1 MGLPRQPG
9 FGPLVPPSDPVPP
22 LLQSTK
28 VDSSAGLWRLTLCRQ
43 RRQGCQM
50 AHQDAENTS
59 ILVLDDTDITGVAAA
74 WADFVAGGRLVERAP
89 PHALGRYRHGVGEVI
104 PYGASRCGACGSAG
118 ADWAC
123 GGCGQA
129 CCQCAVWPA
138 LRLAPARWS
147 FGWVL
152 ALMCMQAACS
162 PGGLLTEITLR
173 YVGTET
179 YGKVRLWGGVGF
191 ATGSLL
197 TGLLVQWLNASIGYD
212 VIFLESLAVGLA
224 MSGIAVGL
232 SRTCS
237 REQLLS
243 TSSEMV
249 SAQGGQDVNESVA
262 QALHSRPRLRELMRF
277 VTLPRVAV
285 TLAIVVALG
294 FGEGIMQTYTYVRLQ
309 HLKHGSSTIMGLSAV
324 CMIISE
330 IPFFYFAKNIIDRF
344 GIMPI
349 MSLALCCTA
358 LRQAW
363 IAWLWDAAWV
373 LPGELLHGITFSIA
387 NAAVTLDVHDIAPE
401 HLQVRYCDDKC
412 GRIHW
417 SLHRTV
423 CSSRARPPPALAQPS
438 EVLPSSLL
446 SNRSDGVL
454 LAAKSLSVGDVLC
467 SEPPLTW
474 QPVPAMRA
482 SLCARCGATQAL
494 LRCAVC
500 QQVSYCARCR
510 STSSSPCAMCPELS
524 ITQGHVGAF
533 TLVGLEIL
541 RDWEEGRLQPGDL
554 LKPSEVAMQQARGCS
569 VSVQKVAHFCSAVRW
584 SDERAEEILAAVI
597 AGRIEH
603 TAAGKPVGVGYYPSF
618 ARLRAGA
625 TSCEKGRLLRPPRVT
640 CPAALASLGGPLLRV
655 LFLWGPRLEHFA
667 KMAEEDK
674 TASAW
679 YKVPTWDGS
688 PLTWRAFEKEMQWWV
703 SSLDLEA
710 TRKYNLAA
718 RWLLRQQGVVR
729 QRGEEFTPKELE
741 FQREVKTTDPD
752 GVEIVV
758 VQEDLL
764 AGLNKLLKALE
775 TINGKTPLDRKGEL
789 RNQFYLGLQ
798 RRAGE
803 RPADFMSRF
812 RSLTSEL
819 RAEGIAL
826 PAAELGWFLREK
838 LGLDPLRKQLLETAL
853 QGRENYEDVETEVY
867 EADAAEEEEL
877 VADESPHEAGL
888 DELLENEAEAL
899 AAELDQAERD
909 GCDEAV
915 LGQLEDSY
923 GNAAEALVS
932 MREARA
938 QLQAVRKDR
947 GFGKAPSSGTRSG
960 PSSPSSGGPAMKKRG
975 LCWDCGLQ
983 GHWAGDAACAKPGA
997 GLFKKTGGKGAGSS
1011 GPQAGSSPTR
1021 RVQLTETLAV
1031 ETGAGDEENER
1042 VHEVSVASTLEEALE
1057 ISEANAVGHLLGSE
1071 AERETFK
1078 FGNDGTKPS
1087 YERKRLPM
1095 LVGDSL
1101 ILVWTSVVEVGALG
1115 LLLGRDFLEAIG
1127 GVISFTRRALRADH
1141 LDGRRVPLK
1150 QLAAGHLYLD
1160 MFPALSLEISEKRWK
1175 RQGVDGVIEVQEQA
1189 ESMVKNGALPRR
1201 HYRRALLDNLFDNL
1215 ELLKDGAYLRDR
1227 LGIRL
1232 AFLEDPMLDGMLAAK
1247 ATRGTRDA
1255 IQNQLVDKLKREA
1268 AEKHEKG
1275 EALKAARRL
1284 LGPRGGLPTLKGD
1297 LLRLAVLLNVEV
1309 GSTETVDKIKQRL
1322 RPMVDALRGTPAEG
1336 TTTSAAA
1343 SSSAPA
1349 ARTDPLP
1356 APPGDRRRDDQAQ
1369 PPLLTAGTMPAADLD
1384 RNTVLREV
1392 EAMMEQRDNRM
1403 QAMLAQTMQHM
1414 MAMANQGQHLHGE
1427 EALSPDSN
1435 MGFTEAWGKYSRD
1448 RKLLKATAQDVREAF
1463 ETVVTTASLQSFDRR
1478 PFFMCFRLA
1487 GPSPLLNFS
1496 GKQARLDAEKKNLE
1510 SEAAVLQAAMAQ
1522 RRSGRH
1528 FLIEFGRGA
1537 RPDRTPEG
1545 KELLEELG
1553 EADFVMNGRRY
1564 VTSSPSFVTALRAG
1578 KDAALDDLAAMTLQ
1592 GIERQ
1597 LDEDHQAGNVH
1608 EGLAAE
1614 TFDGD
1619 GSLLD
1624 LEEDESD
1631 VDEPGPVTEEER
1643 TVKAIPVAVRQA
1655 VRRLHENTGHRSPL
1669 RLARALVIAG
1679 APPEAILAAKQLKCS
1694 LCDERRPPKV
1704 QRPASLP
1711 GPRDPGDQVGIDI
1724 FDVFDGVG
1732 TRFSVLHAVDA
1743 ATRFQ
1748 MAVLVERK
1756 ASEEVVN
1763 FIRERWAPVF
1773 GVPRTLVCDQG
1784 REFISHE
1791 LEDFASGVNMHLYHI
1806 AVGAPWQ
1813 NGLCERTGGIL
1824 KTLVSACVAAR
1835 SLMGTE
1841 EMKVG
1846 LAEGLLAYNMDVGDS
1861 GFSPMQAAVGR
1872 QPMLPGDALGGGRL
1886 GELEA
1891 LENPS
1896 YARLMAVREA
1906 AKMAMLR
1913 LHFSRSLKRAEKAR
1927 SRNPTLVSTPAVGD
1941 LVYYWREQKYNK
1953 RASYNKRRLLLKK
1966 WHGPALLV
1974 AFEGSNCYV
1983 TARGTLTKVALE
1995 HVRRASAM
2003 EQLASGEWESVLQ
2016 EIVDAAARDQEWE
2029 VIPQQG
2035 SGNSDGGPPPPGPP
2049 DGDDG
2054 PGLGEQ
2060 PTLPEPTRGPMAP
2073 STADGAPALG
2083 QLGLDVSDGAGL
2095 EQPTVPEP
2103 GGPLLGRVLPFRD
2116 QLRQAMSRGQ
2126 EQRGR
2131 ELPPVSTGEFVKA
2144 TSGSAAGDSR
2154 RPSTLLGRR
2163 VSGASSSRAPGTP
2176 VPECILGAGGGEER
2190 SPVGPFEA
2198 ETEPDGGS
2206 TKRPAELDAET
2217 LRDKAQG
2224 SDDTVPFDAMVMER
2238 SEVLAAAQAREGEV
2252 HPLVKLQA
2260 QAAMDRLSGDIGE
2273 AGDHG
2278 TWDGRWPLPSRTE
2291 YEAFVQAGLKWP
2303 TTRDAFVVQAARK
2316 EYHWSSMG
2324 PEQKAA
2330 FKDAAAEAWNVWLR
2344 NEAVEVLS
2352 DAESEKVWATLRQR
2366 GELHKVLTTRFV
2378 YTDKNDGQRTQQNN
2392 LPLKASARLVVPG
2405 YKDIT
2410 AYGLRK
2416 DAPTASRTSQ
2426 HLLFSVAASKFQDG
2440 WRMGTAD
2447 VKSAFMKGERYM
2459 EGTRELYVKNVEVR
2473 GDSPSLPVGRKL
2485 SRVLKGVFGLADAPR
2500 EWFLRLRKSV
2510 VRRGW
2515 RTSTMDAATF
2525 FLWSQDSTP
2534 RLLGMLCSHVD
2545 DLLFCGGPEAWSS
2558 IRELGDEL
2566 GFGSLEENAFV
2577 YCGKRVA
2584 QDLAS
2589 GEVTVSMK
2597 EYHQNLK
2604 EVRLPSSRRRDPDAS
2619 LTPGEHKQLRALV
2632 GSLQWLV
2639 AQVRFDAGF
2648 LLSALQAETPTV
2660 NTLLK
2665 INQLIK
2671 LFKETGDFE
2680 LRFRPLDLRNA
2691 GILVVTDASLGNVT
2705 RTGAVGSQPL
2715 ERVYSQS
2722 CYCVLLAEASLM
2734 RGEKGRFTVLDHR
2747 SHRLQRVCRSTFAA
2761 ELLGVEEGTDAG
2773 QYCRGHVAE
2782 LQG

>member
-1 MGLPRQPG
+1 M
-9 FGPLVPPSDPVPP
+9 
-22 LLQSTK
+22 
-28 VDSSAGLWRLTLCRQ
+28 
-43 RRQGCQM
+43 
-50 AHQDAENTS
+50 
-59 ILVLDDTDITGVAAA
+59 I
-74 WADFVAGGRLVERAP
+74 
-89 PHALGRYRHGVGEVI
+89 
-104 PYGASRCGACGSAG
+104 
-118 ADWAC
+118 
-123 GGCGQA
+123 GQ
-129 CCQCAVWPA
+129 
-138 LRLAPARWS
+138 
-147 FGWVL
+147 
-152 ALMCMQAACS
+152 
-162 PGGLLTEITLR
+162 
-173 YVGTET
+173 
-179 YGKVRLWGGVGF
+179 
-191 ATGSLL
+191 
-197 TGLLVQWLNASIGYD
+197 
-212 VIFLESLAVGLA
+212 
-224 MSGIAVGL
+224 
-232 SRTCS
+232 
-237 REQLLS
+237 
-243 TSSEMV
+243 
-249 SAQGGQDVNESVA
+249 
-262 QALHSRPRLRELMRF
+262 
-277 VTLPRVAV
+277 
-285 TLAIVVALG
+285 
-294 FGEGIMQTYTYVRLQ
+294 
-309 HLKHGSSTIMGLSAV
+309 
-324 CMIISE
+324 
-330 IPFFYFAKNIIDRF
+330 
-344 GIMPI
+344 
-349 MSLALCCTA
+349 
-358 LRQAW
+358 
-363 IAWLWDAAWV
+363 
-373 LPGELLHGITFSIA
+373 
-387 NAAVTLDVHDIAPE
+387 
-401 HLQVRYCDDKC
+401 
-412 GRIHW
+412 
-417 SLHRTV
+417 
-423 CSSRARPPPALAQPS
+423 
-438 EVLPSSLL
+438 
-446 SNRSDGVL
+446 
-454 LAAKSLSVGDVLC
+454 
-467 SEPPLTW
+467 
-474 QPVPAMRA
+474 
-482 SLCARCGATQAL
+482 
-494 LRCAVC
+494 
-500 QQVSYCARCR
+500 
-510 STSSSPCAMCPELS
+510 
-524 ITQGHVGAF
+524 
-533 TLVGLEIL
+533 
-541 RDWEEGRLQPGDL
+541 
-554 LKPSEVAMQQARGCS
+554 
-569 VSVQKVAHFCSAVRW
+569 
-584 SDERAEEILAAVI
+584 
-597 AGRIEH
+597 
-603 TAAGKPVGVGYYPSF
+603 
-618 ARLRAGA
+618 
-625 TSCEKGRLLRPPRVT
+625 
-640 CPAALASLGGPLLRV
+640 
-655 LFLWGPRLEHFA
+655 
-667 KMAEEDK
+667 
-674 TASAW
+674 
-679 YKVPTWDGS
+679 
-688 PLTWRAFEKEMQWWV
+688 
-703 SSLDLEA
+703 
-710 TRKYNLAA
+710 
-718 RWLLRQQGVVR
+718 
-729 QRGEEFTPKELE
+729 
-741 FQREVKTTDPD
+741 
-752 GVEIVV
+752 
-758 VQEDLL
+758 
-764 AGLNKLLKALE
+764 
-775 TINGKTPLDRKGEL
+775 
-789 RNQFYLGLQ
+789 
-798 RRAGE
+798 
-803 RPADFMSRF
+803 
-812 RSLTSEL
+812 
-819 RAEGIAL
+819 
-826 PAAELGWFLREK
+826 
-838 LGLDPLRKQLLETAL
+838 
-853 QGRENYEDVETEVY
+853 
-867 EADAAEEEEL
+867 
-877 VADESPHEAGL
+877 
-888 DELLENEAEAL
+888 
-899 AAELDQAERD
+899 
-909 GCDEAV
+909 
-915 LGQLEDSY
+915 
-923 GNAAEALVS
+923 
-932 MREARA
+932 
-938 QLQAVRKDR
+938 
-947 GFGKAPSSGTRSG
+947 
-960 PSSPSSGGPAMKKRG
+960 
-975 LCWDCGLQ
+975 
-983 GHWAGDAACAKPGA
+983 
-997 GLFKKTGGKGAGSS
+997 
-1011 GPQAGSSPTR
+1011 
-1021 RVQLTETLAV
+1021 
-1031 ETGAGDEENER
+1031 
-1042 VHEVSVASTLEEALE
+1042 
-1057 ISEANAVGHLLGSE
+1057 
-1071 AERETFK
+1071 
-1078 FGNDGTKPS
+1078 
-1087 YERKRLPM
+1087 
-1095 LVGDSL
+1095 
-1101 ILVWTSVVEVGALG
+1101 
-1115 LLLGRDFLEAIG
+1115 
-1127 GVISFTRRALRADH
+1127 
-1141 LDGRRVPLK
+1141 
-1150 QLAAGHLYLD
+1150 
-1160 MFPALSLEISEKRWK
+1160 
-1175 RQGVDGVIEVQEQA
+1175 
-1189 ESMVKNGALPRR
+1189 
-1201 HYRRALLDNLFDNL
+1201 
-1215 ELLKDGAYLRDR
+1215 
-1227 LGIRL
+1227 
-1232 AFLEDPMLDGMLAAK
+1232 
-1247 ATRGTRDA
+1247 
-1255 IQNQLVDKLKREA
+1255 
-1268 AEKHEKG
+1268 
-1275 EALKAARRL
+1275 
-1284 LGPRGGLPTLKGD
+1284 
-1297 LLRLAVLLNVEV
+1297 
-1309 GSTETVDKIKQRL
+1309 
-1322 RPMVDALRGTPAEG
+1322 
-1336 TTTSAAA
+1336 
-1343 SSSAPA
+1343 
-1349 ARTDPLP
+1349 
-1356 APPGDRRRDDQAQ
+1356 
-1369 PPLLTAGTMPAADLD
+1369 
-1384 RNTVLREV
+1384 
-1392 EAMMEQRDNRM
+1392 
-1403 QAMLAQTMQHM
+1403 
-1414 MAMANQGQHLHGE
+1414 
-1427 EALSPDSN
+1427 
-1435 MGFTEAWGKYSRD
+1435 AWGKYSRD

-1463 ETVVTTASLQSFDRR
+1463 ETVAAQDYDAALAEPFVGLAGNWPYPSRPSLGHTLLAAARHRGHQVTTASLQSFDRR

-1597 LDEDHQAGNVH
+1597 FDEDHQAGNVH

-1891 LENPS
+1891 MENPS

-2035 SGNSDGGPPPPGPP
+2035 SGDSDGGPPPPGPP

-2083 QLGLDVSDGAGL
+2083 HLGLDVSDGAGL

-2131 ELPPVSTGEFVKA
+2131 DLPPVSTGEFVKA

-2366 GELHKVLTTRFV
+2366 GELHKVLTPRFV

-2782 LQG
+2782 LQGYDLGHRGVDCILDNIDMVIVTDAKDVYDKGNSDTPSYGSQKSLAFTVAWLRGMLGRGNTALRWTATENMFVDCGTKEMDGAHMRKILGEGEWSYRFDADLVKQTVRARAPVQRGPRVLSGQSVASSDPVLAFLQGLSTQKGWHRRNTTAIQASPIRDTDTTSKERRLALLFMLRTHLVEIDVWQRWLQPKTDTTGGSVEEPRVSLYFHVTDLQAAGPEVVQALQALPGTRKIIAPVATGWCELLAAEVALLQAALLDDPGAAMFVLLPHDARVLVRFVETAWLCFDVGTGKSWLFCMHTAAFAQVHYQWKKLFATMCFFIQTDRVCMDKASASALRGGVAAAVVQAICVPAFMWMRTVTNYQYRHGGRVLDVARRLYAEGGPRRFYRGVVPALVQSPVLRFGGLAVNEGLLSVTANYSVSHTATAALSSAAATGLKILLMPLDAWQTAKQVNGQQGLTLLMIEAKKRPLSLWRGTAGCLTGTWVAHYAWCFTNNYLHDALPTSAFGNSDLARGASIGFISNVAGDCCSNFLRVLKVIRQTAGGSISYHDAVKELLQRDGVRGLFGRGLPTKVASSGLQGAAFLIGYEAVLRSIAV

>member
-1 MGLPRQPG
+1 
-9 FGPLVPPSDPVPP
+9 
-22 LLQSTK
+22 
-28 VDSSAGLWRLTLCRQ
+28 
-43 RRQGCQM
+43 
-50 AHQDAENTS
+50 
-59 ILVLDDTDITGVAAA
+59 
-74 WADFVAGGRLVERAP
+74 
-89 PHALGRYRHGVGEVI
+89 
-104 PYGASRCGACGSAG
+104 
-118 ADWAC
+118 
-123 GGCGQA
+123 
-129 CCQCAVWPA
+129 
-138 LRLAPARWS
+138 
-147 FGWVL
+147 
-152 ALMCMQAACS
+152 
-162 PGGLLTEITLR
+162 
-173 YVGTET
+173 
-179 YGKVRLWGGVGF
+179 
-191 ATGSLL
+191 
-197 TGLLVQWLNASIGYD
+197 
-212 VIFLESLAVGLA
+212 
-224 MSGIAVGL
+224 
-232 SRTCS
+232 
-237 REQLLS
+237 
-243 TSSEMV
+243 
-249 SAQGGQDVNESVA
+249 
-262 QALHSRPRLRELMRF
+262 
-277 VTLPRVAV
+277 
-285 TLAIVVALG
+285 
-294 FGEGIMQTYTYVRLQ
+294 
-309 HLKHGSSTIMGLSAV
+309 
-324 CMIISE
+324 
-330 IPFFYFAKNIIDRF
+330 
-344 GIMPI
+344 
-349 MSLALCCTA
+349 
-358 LRQAW
+358 
-363 IAWLWDAAWV
+363 
-373 LPGELLHGITFSIA
+373 
-387 NAAVTLDVHDIAPE
+387 
-401 HLQVRYCDDKC
+401 
-412 GRIHW
+412 
-417 SLHRTV
+417 
-423 CSSRARPPPALAQPS
+423 
-438 EVLPSSLL
+438 
-446 SNRSDGVL
+446 
-454 LAAKSLSVGDVLC
+454 
-467 SEPPLTW
+467 
-474 QPVPAMRA
+474 
-482 SLCARCGATQAL
+482 
-494 LRCAVC
+494 
-500 QQVSYCARCR
+500 
-510 STSSSPCAMCPELS
+510 
-524 ITQGHVGAF
+524 
-533 TLVGLEIL
+533 
-541 RDWEEGRLQPGDL
+541 
-554 LKPSEVAMQQARGCS
+554 
-569 VSVQKVAHFCSAVRW
+569 
-584 SDERAEEILAAVI
+584 
-597 AGRIEH
+597 
-603 TAAGKPVGVGYYPSF
+603 
-618 ARLRAGA
+618 
-625 TSCEKGRLLRPPRVT
+625 
-640 CPAALASLGGPLLRV
+640 
-655 LFLWGPRLEHFA
+655 
-667 KMAEEDK
+667 MAEEDK

-853 QGRENYEDVETEVY
+853 QGRENYEDVETEALRLFKELHAADPLFRRAGLEQRGRGRGHGGTPSVMSGGFSSTRTAAPSTMSRGSAATSGTSHHGGRGGGFQQRRFPYVPRPRQAYAAEMDEEAEVY

-1021 RVQLTETLAV
+1021 RVHLTETLAV

-1057 ISEANAVGHLLGSE
+1057 ISEANAASITGGLPADKKLVGALDSACNRTVCGRAWYEDYVAALRRSPCWQAVGHLLGSE

-1160 MFPALSLEISEKRWK
+1160 MFPALRLEISEKRWK
-1175 RQGVDGVIEVQEQA
+1175 RQGVDGVIEVQVSNFEWCRRRAAALKPFDAEPQALALEATQANDCNTVTSSMKPRPAGKTRASKPVVADAPRPSSCRAGGRSLPTPMPTTSRKKPVALRWASALVAAAALSSLCSASLRQRAVPCAVEGAGRKHGEERCLTQAALQAGAPGQSFRQPGAAEGWSLSTRPPGNSFGLLGGPHAGWDVGGEGDPWDKGRHTKPAGGQA
-1189 ESMVKNGALPRR
+1189 EARGGREARKGRSLEGSQTAVGTSWWASYTQGRSPSTG
-1201 HYRRALLDNLFDNL
+1201 RALKCGGRLD
-1215 ELLKDGAYLRDR
+1215 RDR
-1227 LGIRL
+1227 GQDQAATAPHGRRTPGDTSRRNHDLGGSL
-1232 AFLEDPMLDGMLAAK
+1232 
-1247 ATRGTRDA
+1247 
-1255 IQNQLVDKLKREA
+1255 LV
-1268 AEKHEKG
+1268 
-1275 EALKAARRL
+1275 
-1284 LGPRGGLPTLKGD
+1284 GPRGKDRPSTCTTGRPTAGRSSTTSTAHGRADAGGRPRPQHCASRGGGDDGATGQPDAGHAGPDDAAHDGHGQSRATPPWGRSPVAGQQHGVHGGRSRDRPVIPPLRQQLKQG
-1297 LLRLAVLLNVEV
+1297 
-1309 GSTETVDKIKQRL
+1309 QRL
-1322 RPMVDALRGTPAEG
+1322 MI
-1336 TTTSAAA
+1336 
-1343 SSSAPA
+1343 
-1349 ARTDPLP
+1349 
-1356 APPGDRRRDDQAQ
+1356 
-1369 PPLLTAGTMPAADLD
+1369 
-1384 RNTVLREV
+1384 
-1392 EAMMEQRDNRM
+1392 
-1403 QAMLAQTMQHM
+1403 
-1414 MAMANQGQHLHGE
+1414 GQ
-1427 EALSPDSN
+1427 
-1435 MGFTEAWGKYSRD
+1435 AWGKYSRD

-1463 ETVVTTASLQSFDRR
+1463 ETVAAQDYDAALAEPFVGLAGNWPYPSRPSLGHTLLAAARHRGHQVTTASLQSFDRR

-1597 LDEDHQAGNVH
+1597 FDEDHQAGNVH

-2029 VIPQQG
+2029 VIPRQG

-2083 QLGLDVSDGAGL
+2083 HLGLDVSDGAGL

-2131 ELPPVSTGEFVKA
+2131 DLPPVSTGEFVKA

-2366 GELHKVLTTRFV
+2366 GELHKVLTPRFV

-2416 DAPTASRTSQ
+2416 DPQPPAAPVNTSS
-2426 HLLFSVAASKFQDG
+2426 FP
-2440 WRMGTAD
+2440 W
-2447 VKSAFMKGERYM
+2447 
-2459 EGTRELYVKNVEVR
+2459 
-2473 GDSPSLPVGRKL
+2473 
-2485 SRVLKGVFGLADAPR
+2485 
-2500 EWFLRLRKSV
+2500 
-2510 VRRGW
+2510 
-2515 RTSTMDAATF
+2515 
-2525 FLWSQDSTP
+2525 
-2534 RLLGMLCSHVD
+2534 
-2545 DLLFCGGPEAWSS
+2545 
-2558 IRELGDEL
+2558 
-2566 GFGSLEENAFV
+2566 
-2577 YCGKRVA
+2577 
-2584 QDLAS
+2584 
-2589 GEVTVSMK
+2589 
-2597 EYHQNLK
+2597 
-2604 EVRLPSSRRRDPDAS
+2604 
-2619 LTPGEHKQLRALV
+2619 
-2632 GSLQWLV
+2632 
-2639 AQVRFDAGF
+2639 
-2648 LLSALQAETPTV
+2648 LQAS
-2660 NTLLK
+2660 
-2665 INQLIK
+2665 
-2671 LFKETGDFE
+2671 
-2680 LRFRPLDLRNA
+2680 FRMAGGWAPL
-2691 GILVVTDASLGNVT
+2691 
-2705 RTGAVGSQPL
+2705 
-2715 ERVYSQS
+2715 
-2722 CYCVLLAEASLM
+2722 M
-2734 RGEKGRFTVLDHR
+2734 
-2747 SHRLQRVCRSTFAA
+2747 
-2761 ELLGVEEGTDAG
+2761 
-2773 QYCRGHVAE
+2773 
-2782 LQG
+2782 